1 VFVYD
6 YMFFSVLISPKFKLR
21 IFLANLYEYLRC
33 IAVSILLSSCGLI
46 QAQVLSG
53 SVYVRHQDVSLTLTM
68 EIDSTISE
76 GERWMANFQIRNN
89 GLSVVSLLPW
99 GTPWEGAFSRSL
111 FSIESAGHI
120 IEYIGPMIKRRAPSP
135 LDYIDIRP
143 GMSRLVELDISSA
156 YSLENNGD
164 YKLRYLPGS
173 LALINQGQGLV
184 VAVPHMATMKVQ
196 VAQNR

>member
-1 VFVYD
+1 
-6 YMFFSVLISPKFKLR
+6 
-21 IFLANLYEYLRC
+21 
-33 IAVSILLSSCGLI
+33 
-46 QAQVLSG
+46 
-53 SVYVRHQDVSLTLTM
+53 
-68 EIDSTISE
+68 
-76 GERWMANFQIRNN
+76 MANFQIRNN

-164 YKLRYLPGS
+164 YTLRYLPGS

-196 VAQNR
+196 VAQNQ